1 MWQKKQQKKPTKI
14 NQSMDGFPTR
24 DREREPLWLIVFQAR
39 TEGACFLTEATP
51 QRPIDWCFHS
61 RTWAQVAWLTESIM
75 MVLIMM
81 NKVRRRHALLW
92 ETYLQGHSLEDNY
105 AQALQRNK
113 QQLNV
118 FCFFLHWWYTNWL
131 NERLNGVSSFFV
143 FNDSSWSLNLHM
155 YVFTIQQLTHTGL
168 QRNLLCFHWLLL
180 GRKPFTR
187 VLSLLLGVTL
197 VYVV

>member
-1 MWQKKQQKKPTKI
+1 MVIIIFYTYGKNKKHTKKNTKI

-75 MVLIMM
+75 MVLIMI
-81 NKVRRRHALLW
+81 NKVQRRHALLW

-105 AQALQRNK
+105 ARALQRNK

-118 FCFFLHWWYTNWL
+118 FSFFFIFFFFLHWWYMNWL
-131 NERLNGVSSFFV
+131 NKRLNGVNFF
-143 FNDSSWSLNLHM
+143 FR
-155 YVFTIQQLTHTGL
+155 F
-168 QRNLLCFHWLLL
+168 
-180 GRKPFTR
+180 
-187 VLSLLLGVTL
+187 
-197 VYVV
+197 

>member
-1 MWQKKQQKKPTKI
+1 MTHLICCGNNYILHMWQKKQQKTPTKI

-118 FCFFLHWWYTNWL
+118 FFF
-131 NERLNGVSSFFV
+131 FFA
-143 FNDSSWSLNLHM
+143 LMIHE
-155 YVFTIQQLTHTGL
+155 
-168 QRNLLCFHWLLL
+168 
-180 GRKPFTR
+180 
-187 VLSLLLGVTL
+187 L
-197 VYVV
+197 VKWKVKRCQFFFRF